1 MENRTI
7 NYLLS
12 VIRNQLNV
20 AGFQPQWIK
29 CKASL
34 YRSLSL
40 LPTSRFSPNLRAKK
54 TFLGLNWVACD
65 LRHCSNCL
73 NGDVF
78 NYDKE
83 YVVFYKK
90 YFIFTF
96 SVYSNSE
103 IRGNFVLINSQ
114 QLYS

>member
-20 AGFQPQWIK
+20 AGFQPRWIK
-29 CKASL
+29 RKASL
-34 YRSLSL
+34 
-40 LPTSRFSPNLRAKK
+40 LPLFVAYKQISPNLRAKK

-73 NGDVF
+73 NGAVF

-96 SVYSNSE
+96 SVFSNSE